1 MRYTRLFLGFVV
13 IVLALWVI
21 SYEQMTGASADAVV
35 NARLS
40 TLRAPIAG
48 TVALPPR
55 TLGASVHVDQE
66 LGTITDPLV
75 DTLRLNDLVMERGVA
90 AAELARLDQELVES
104 DAGIEAQKAREE
116 SYRARRIAEI
126 ETRLSHA
133 KARLALL
140 EQTSGTGGGSAAALL
155 DEGQSGSQGD
165 PQVDGI
171 ALDYARERVDV
182 LEITLEAART
192 GVFLGDGYNDAPYA
206 EQRRNELATLRAG
219 LVAERDMAT
228 ARLKLVEDRLS
239 QERVRV
245 ALLSSGAIKATAGG
259 QVWEILASN
268 GESVQRGQDV
278 LRLLNC
284 DSALVTLSVT
294 QSTYN
299 DLRVGQEAV
308 FHLDGDGRNFAGS
321 VIRLA
326 GSGAST
332 IYRNLAIAPSEK
344 HLQRYDVAV
353 LVPALRELPE
363 LRCAVGRTGRVF
375 FDRRPLDWLR
385 DFWR

>member
-1 MRYTRLFLGFVV
+1 MRYTRLLLGFVV

-48 TVALPPR
+48 TITLPPR
-55 TLGASVHVDQE
+55 TLGASVNVGEE
-66 LGTITDPLV
+66 LGTISDPLA
-75 DTLRLNDLVMERGVA
+75 DTVRLNDLVMERGIA
-90 AAELARLDQELVES
+90 AAELARLDQQLADS
-104 DAGIEAQKAREE
+104 DAGIETLKAREA
-116 SYRARRIAEI
+116 SYRSHRIAEI

-140 EQTSGTGGGSAAALL
+140 EQVSGAGGGIAAALL
-155 DEGQSGSQGD
+155 DQGQSGAQGD
-165 PQVDGI
+165 PPVDGI
-171 ALDYARERVDV
+171 ALDHARERVAV
-182 LEITLEAART
+182 LEISLEAAKA
-192 GVFLGDGYNDAPYA
+192 GIFLGDGYNDAPYA
-206 EQRRNELATLRAG
+206 EQRRNELATQRAG
-219 LVAERDMAT
+219 QGAERDMAA
-228 ARLKLVEDRLS
+228 ARLKAIEDRLS

-245 ALLSSGAIKATAGG
+245 AQLSGEPIKATAGG
-259 QVWEILASN
+259 QVWEILAGN
-268 GESVQRGQDV
+268 GETVQRGQDV

-284 DSALVTLSVT
+284 DSAIVTLSVT

-299 DLRVGQEAV
+299 DLRVGQKAV

-326 GSGAST
+326 GSGAAT